1 MAKTLGV
8 LTIHGMGETPK
19 NYHADFYGRL
29 RDEVGEAQWGR
40 VVFKSLYYQNIIQ
53 GNQEDIFRRMRHQLD
68 WMKLRKFLLY
78 GFSDAATLEYKKEAP
93 ASPYLRTQQMILH
106 TLDEVFDEAGA
117 LPLVIV
123 AQSLGGQVISSYIWD
138 AQRPSGASVG
148 VWHGSRGDGVASGS
162 ERDRFRRL
170 QTLRRLYTT
179 GCNIPLFV
187 AGHPS
192 IEAINAPP
200 GGFRWFNFFDEDDV
214 LGWPLRQLSPSY
226 DRLVEDLEV
235 NAGGGLVGTLI
246 KSWNPLSHEGYW
258 SASAVVGHIAASI
271 RQLS

>member
-40 VVFKSLYYQNIIQ
+40 VVFKALYYQNIIQ

-106 TLDEVFDEAGA
+106 TLDEVFDEAGSV
-117 LPLVIV
+117 PVVIV

-192 IEAINAPP
+192 IEAINAPH